1 MGRRTRLSGSTSREE
16 VVIHAKS
23 AKMKPMLASILS
35 KIHILHFTFRVVATQ
50 YLHSRIIKRNKIM
63 IEETKGYT
71 LSVDT
76 YKKAKALKMKDP
88 RYYIY
93 ASLRGSGM
101 PMRDCWAIAFQGEGL
116 NWEKSFLENEMN
128 LLEAQESVQKRIAE
142 VQGKKVKNENSEELT
157 AEELAKATSKEQILK
172 DLVLAQRKAKYGSPE
187 WLKIVAS
194 IADYNKIKQDEIDTE
209 NNVVHYYIPLS
220 MPRCCEDCIIF
231 KNGQATFQK
240 KKK

>member
-1 MGRRTRLSGSTSREE
+1 MERAPQTANVKLLN
-16 VVIHAKS
+16 I
-23 AKMKPMLASILS
+23 
-35 KIHILHFTFRVVATQ
+35 
-50 YLHSRIIKRNKIM
+50 KIM

-76 YKKAKALKMKDP
+76 YKKAKALGMKDP

-101 PMRDCWAIAFQGEGL
+101 PIRDCWAIAFQGEGF
-116 NWEKSFLENEMN
+116 NWEKSFLEGEMN
-128 LLEAQESVQKRIAE
+128 KLEAQESVQKRIAE
-142 VQGKKVKNENSEELT
+142 VQGKKAKNENSDELTQEELI
-157 AEELAKATSKEQILK
+157 KATSKEEILRN
-172 DLVLAQRKAKYGSPE
+172 LVIAQRKQKFGSPE
-187 WLKIVAS
+187 WQKTTAM
-194 IADYNKIKQDEIDTE
+194 IADYSKIKQDEIDTE

>member
-1 MGRRTRLSGSTSREE
+1 MERTPQAANVEL
-16 VVIHAKS
+16 
-23 AKMKPMLASILS
+23 LN
-35 KIHILHFTFRVVATQ
+35 
-50 YLHSRIIKRNKIM
+50 IKTM

-76 YKKAKALKMKDP
+76 YKKAKALGMKDP

-101 PMRDCWAIAFQGEGL
+101 PMRDCWAISFQGEGF
-116 NWEKSFLENEMN
+116 NWTKDVLEREMN
-128 LLEAQESVQKRIAE
+128 KLESLESVQKRIAE
-142 VQGKKVKNENSEELT
+142 VQGKKAKNENSDELTQEELI
-157 AEELAKATSKEQILK
+157 KATSKEEILRN
-172 DLVLAQRKAKYGSPE
+172 LVIAQRKQKFGSPE
-187 WLKIVAS
+187 WQKTTAM
-194 IADYNKIKQDEIDTE
+194 IADYSKIKQDEIDTE

-240 KKK
+240 KNK

>member
-1 MGRRTRLSGSTSREE
+1 MERTPQAANVELLN
-16 VVIHAKS
+16 I
-23 AKMKPMLASILS
+23 
-35 KIHILHFTFRVVATQ
+35 
-50 YLHSRIIKRNKIM
+50 KIM

-101 PMRDCWAIAFQGEGL
+101 PIRDSWAIAFQGEGL

-142 VQGKKVKNENSEELT
+142 VQGKKIENEYSDDLT
-157 AEELAKATSKEQILK
+157 PEQLAKATSKEEILRN
-172 DLVLAQRKAKYGSPE
+172 LVIAQRKQKFGSTE
-187 WLKIVAS
+187 WQKTTAM
-194 IADYNKIKQDEIDTE
+194 IADYSKIKQDEIDTE
-209 NNVVHYYIPLS
+209 NNVIHYYIPLS

>member
-1 MGRRTRLSGSTSREE
+1 MERTPQAANVELLN
-16 VVIHAKS
+16 I
-23 AKMKPMLASILS
+23 
-35 KIHILHFTFRVVATQ
+35 
-50 YLHSRIIKRNKIM
+50 KIM

-101 PMRDCWAIAFQGEGL
+101 SVRDSWAIAFQGEGL

-142 VQGKKVKNENSEELT
+142 VQGKKAKNESADELSP
-157 AEELAKATSKEQILK
+157 EELAKATSKEQILT
-172 DLVLAQRKAKYGSPE
+172 DLVIARRRMKEGTKE
-187 WLKIVAS
+187 WTEQTRL
-194 IADYNKIKQDEIDTE
+194 IAEYARIKQDELQTE
-209 NNVVHYYIPLS
+209 DSTVHFFLPCNF
-220 MPRCCEDCIIF
+220 PTGKNDCVLF
-231 KNGQATFQK
+231 KNGLCK
-240 KKK
+240 

>member
-1 MGRRTRLSGSTSREE
+1 MEKAPQAENVELLN
-16 VVIHAKS
+16 I
-23 AKMKPMLASILS
+23 
-35 KIHILHFTFRVVATQ
+35 
-50 YLHSRIIKRNKIM
+50 KIM

-101 PMRDCWAIAFQGEGL
+101 SVRDSWAIAFQGKGL

-142 VQGKKVKNENSEELT
+142 VQGKKAKNENSDELTQEELI
-157 AEELAKATSKEQILK
+157 KATSKEEILRN
-172 DLVLAQRKAKYGSPE
+172 LVIAQRKQKFGSPE
-187 WLKIVAS
+187 WQKTTAM
-194 IADYNKIKQDEIDTE
+194 IADYSKIKQDEIDTE
-209 NNVVHYYIPLS
+209 NNTVLFYLPAAY
-220 MPRCCEDCIIF
+220 PRTCSDCLLF
-231 KNGQATFQK
+231 KNGQADFQK
-240 KKK
+240 KK

>member
-1 MGRRTRLSGSTSREE
+1 MERTPQAANVELLN
-16 VVIHAKS
+16 I
-23 AKMKPMLASILS
+23 
-35 KIHILHFTFRVVATQ
+35 
-50 YLHSRIIKRNKIM
+50 KIM

-101 PMRDCWAIAFQGEGL
+101 PMRDCWAIAFQGEGF
-116 NWEKSFLENEMN
+116 NWEKSFLEGEMN
-128 LLEAQESVQKRIAE
+128 KLEAQESVQKRIAE
-142 VQGKKVKNENSEELT
+142 VQGMKAKNKNEDELT
-157 AEELAKATSKEQILK
+157 PEELAKATSKEQILK
-172 DLVLAQRKAKYGSPE
+172 DLVIAQRKAKYGSPE

-209 NNVVHYYIPLS
+209 STTCHFYLPVDYPS
-220 MPRCCEDCIIF
+220 DCQSCLIF

-240 KKK
+240 KNK

>member
-1 MGRRTRLSGSTSREE
+1 MERTPQTANVELLN
-16 VVIHAKS
+16 I
-23 AKMKPMLASILS
+23 
-35 KIHILHFTFRVVATQ
+35 
-50 YLHSRIIKRNKIM
+50 KIM

-76 YKKAKALKMKDP
+76 YKKAKALGMKDP

-101 PMRDCWAIAFQGEGL
+101 PMRDCWAISFQGEGF
-116 NWEKSFLENEMN
+116 NWTKDVLEREMN
-128 LLEAQESVQKRIAE
+128 KLESLESVQKRIAE
-142 VQGKKVKNENSEELT
+142 VQGKKAKNENSDELTQEELI
-157 AEELAKATSKEQILK
+157 KATSKEEILRN
-172 DLVLAQRKAKYGSPE
+172 LVIAQRKQKFGSPE
-187 WLKIVAS
+187 WQKTTAM
-194 IADYNKIKQDEIDTE
+194 IADYSKIKQDEIDTE

-240 KKK
+240 KK

>member
-1 MGRRTRLSGSTSREE
+1 MERTPQEANVELLN
-16 VVIHAKS
+16 I
-23 AKMKPMLASILS
+23 
-35 KIHILHFTFRVVATQ
+35 
-50 YLHSRIIKRNKIM
+50 KIM

-76 YKKAKALKMKDP
+76 YKKAKALGMKDP

-101 PMRDCWAIAFQGEGL
+101 PMRDCWAISFQGEGF
-116 NWEKSFLENEMN
+116 NWTKDVLEREMN
-128 LLEAQESVQKRIAE
+128 KLESLESVQKRIAE
-142 VQGKKVKNENSEELT
+142 VQGKKAKNENSDELTQEELI
-157 AEELAKATSKEQILK
+157 KATSKEEILRN
-172 DLVLAQRKAKYGSPE
+172 LVIAQRKQKFGSPE
-187 WLKIVAS
+187 WQKTTAM
-194 IADYNKIKQDEIDTE
+194 IADYSKIKQDEIDTE

>member
-1 MGRRTRLSGSTSREE
+1 MERTPQAANVELLN
-16 VVIHAKS
+16 I
-23 AKMKPMLASILS
+23 
-35 KIHILHFTFRVVATQ
+35 
-50 YLHSRIIKRNKIM
+50 KIM

-101 PMRDCWAIAFQGEGL
+101 SIRDCWSIAFQGEGL
-116 NWEKSFLENEMN
+116 NWDKSFLEGVMN
-128 LLEAQESVQKRIAE
+128 KLEAQESVQKRIAE
-142 VQGKKVKNENSEELT
+142 VQGKKAKNEDAEELSP
-157 AEELAKATSKEQILK
+157 EELAKATSKEQILK

-209 NNVVHYYIPLS
+209 STTCHFYLPVDYPS
-220 MPRCCEDCIIF
+220 DCQSCLIF
-231 KNGQATFQK
+231 KNGKAICQRK
-240 KKK
+240 SKG

>member
-1 MGRRTRLSGSTSREE
+1 MDIRQVYQCMEGTPQAANVELLN
-16 VVIHAKS
+16 I
-23 AKMKPMLASILS
+23 
-35 KIHILHFTFRVVATQ
+35 
-50 YLHSRIIKRNKIM
+50 KIM

-101 PMRDCWAIAFQGEGL
+101 PMRDCWAIAFQGEGFNWPKDTFEREL
-116 NWEKSFLENEMN
+116 NKLES
-128 LLEAQESVQKRIAE
+128 LESVQKRIAE
-142 VQGKKVKNENSEELT
+142 VQGKKAKNENSEELT

-172 DLVLAQRKAKYGSPE
+172 DLVLAQRNAKYGSPE

-209 NNVVHYYIPLS
+209 NNVCHFYIPVNY
-220 MPRCCEDCIIF
+220 PNRCEDCIIF

-240 KKK
+240 KNK

>member
-1 MGRRTRLSGSTSREE
+1 
-16 VVIHAKS
+16 
-23 AKMKPMLASILS
+23 
-35 KIHILHFTFRVVATQ
+35 
-50 YLHSRIIKRNKIM
+50 M

-76 YKKAKALKMKDP
+76 YKKAKALKMKDT

-101 PMRDCWAIAFQGEGL
+101 PMRDCWAIAFQGEGF
-116 NWEKSFLENEMN
+116 NWEKSFLEGEMN
-128 LLEAQESVQKRIAE
+128 KLEAQESVQKRIAE
-142 VQGKKVKNENSEELT
+142 VQGKKAKNGNSDELT

-172 DLVLAQRKAKYGSPE
+172 DLVLAQRKARYGSPE

-209 NNVVHYYIPLS
+209 NNVCHFYLPIDYPHGKN
-220 MPRCCEDCIIF
+220 DCLLF
-231 KNGQATFQK
+231 KNGLCK
-240 KKK
+240 GGK

>member
-1 MGRRTRLSGSTSREE
+1 MFRAGAELSLRL
-16 VVIHAKS
+16 K
-23 AKMKPMLASILS
+23 
-35 KIHILHFTFRVVATQ
+35 
-50 YLHSRIIKRNKIM
+50 NKIM

-76 YKKAKALKMKDP
+76 YKKAKALGMKDP

-101 PMRDCWAIAFQGEGL
+101 PMRDCWAISFQGEGF
-116 NWEKSFLENEMN
+116 NWTKDVLEREMN
-128 LLEAQESVQKRIAE
+128 KLESLESVQKRIAE

-209 NNVVHYYIPLS
+209 STTCHFYLPVDYPS
-220 MPRCCEDCIIF
+220 DCQSCLIF
-231 KNGQATFQK
+231 KNGKAICQRK
-240 KKK
+240 SKG

>member
-1 MGRRTRLSGSTSREE
+1 MVQREVQAANVE
-16 VVIHAKS
+16 LLNI
-23 AKMKPMLASILS
+23 
-35 KIHILHFTFRVVATQ
+35 
-50 YLHSRIIKRNKIM
+50 KIM

-76 YKKAKALKMKDP
+76 YKKAKALGMKDP

-101 PMRDCWAIAFQGEGL
+101 PMRDCWAISFQGEGF
-116 NWEKSFLENEMN
+116 NWTKDVLEREMN
-128 LLEAQESVQKRIAE
+128 KLESLDSVQKRIAE
-142 VQGKKVKNENSEELT
+142 VQGKKAKNENSEELT
-157 AEELAKATSKEQILK
+157 QEELIKATSKEEILRN
-172 DLVLAQRKAKYGSPE
+172 LVIAQRKQKFGSPE
-187 WLKIVAS
+187 WQKTTAM
-194 IADYNKIKQDEIDTE
+194 IADYSKIKQDEIDTE
-209 NNVVHYYIPLS
+209 SNVVHYYIPLS

>member
-1 MGRRTRLSGSTSREE
+1 MERTPQAANVEFLN
-16 VVIHAKS
+16 
-23 AKMKPMLASILS
+23 
-35 KIHILHFTFRVVATQ
+35 
-50 YLHSRIIKRNKIM
+50 IKTM

-71 LSVDT
+71 LSVNT

-101 PMRDCWAIAFQGEGL
+101 SIRDSWAVAFQGEGF
-116 NWEKSFLENEMN
+116 NWPKDTLEREMN
-128 LLEAQESVQKRIAE
+128 KLESLESVQTRIAE
-142 VQGKKVKNENSEELT
+142 VQGKKAKNENSDELTQEELI
-157 AEELAKATSKEQILK
+157 KATSKEEILRN
-172 DLVLAQRKAKYGSPE
+172 LVIAQRKQKFGSPE
-187 WLKIVAS
+187 WQKTTAM
-194 IADYNKIKQDEIDTE
+194 IADYSKIKQDEIDTE
-209 NNVVHYYIPLS
+209 NNVIHYYIPLS

>member
-1 MGRRTRLSGSTSREE
+1 MERTPQAANVELLN
-16 VVIHAKS
+16 I
-23 AKMKPMLASILS
+23 
-35 KIHILHFTFRVVATQ
+35 
-50 YLHSRIIKRNKIM
+50 KIM

-101 PMRDCWAIAFQGEGL
+101 SMRDSWAIAFQGYGF
-116 NWEKSFLENEMN
+116 NWPKGELEREMN
-128 LLEAQESVQKRIAE
+128 ILESQESVQNRIAE
-142 VQGKKVKNENSEELT
+142 VQGKKAKNENSEELT
-157 AEELAKATSKEQILK
+157 QEELAKATSKEQILK

-209 NNVVHYYIPLS
+209 NNTVLFYLPVAY
-220 MPRCCEDCIIF
+220 PRTCSDCLLF
-231 KNGQATFQK
+231 KNGQADFQK

>member
-1 MGRRTRLSGSTSREE
+1 MEGTPQAANVELLN
-16 VVIHAKS
+16 I
-23 AKMKPMLASILS
+23 
-35 KIHILHFTFRVVATQ
+35 
-50 YLHSRIIKRNKIM
+50 KIM

-101 PMRDCWAIAFQGEGL
+101 PTRDCWAIAFQGEGL
-116 NWEKSFLENEMN
+116 NWEKSFLEGEMN
-128 LLEAQESVQKRIAE
+128 KLEAQESVQKRIAE
-142 VQGKKVKNENSEELT
+142 VQGKKAKNENSDELTQEELI
-157 AEELAKATSKEQILK
+157 KATSKEEILRN
-172 DLVLAQRKAKYGSPE
+172 LVIAQRKQKFGSPE
-187 WLKIVAS
+187 WQKTTAM
-194 IADYNKIKQDEIDTE
+194 IADYSKIKQDEIDTE

-220 MPRCCEDCIIF
+220 MPRCCEDCIIL
-231 KNGQATFQK
+231 KNGQAAFQK

>member
-1 MGRRTRLSGSTSREE
+1 M
-16 VVIHAKS
+16 
-23 AKMKPMLASILS
+23 ASP
-35 KIHILHFTFRVVATQ
+35 
-50 YLHSRIIKRNKIM
+50 
-63 IEETKGYT
+63 E
-71 LSVDT
+71 
-76 YKKAKALKMKDP
+76 YK
-88 RYYIY
+88 IY
-93 ASLRGSGM
+93 ADLRAAGNA
-101 PMRDCWAIAFQGEGL
+101 MRDSWAIAFQGYGF
-116 NWEKSFLENEMN
+116 NWPKETLEREMN
-128 LLEAQESVQKRIAE
+128 KLESLESVQKRIAE
-142 VQGKKVKNENSEELT
+142 VQGKKAKNEDAEELSS
-157 AEELAKATSKEQILK
+157 EELAKATSKEQILK

>member
-1 MGRRTRLSGSTSREE
+1 MYGENT
-16 VVIHAKS
+16 AD
-23 AKMKPMLASILS
+23 S
-35 KIHILHFTFRVVATQ
+35 KRWTFKN
-50 YLHSRIIKRNKIM
+50 IKIM

-76 YKKAKALKMKDP
+76 YKKAKALGMKDP

-101 PMRDCWAIAFQGEGL
+101 PMRDCWAISFQGEGF
-116 NWEKSFLENEMN
+116 NWTKDVLEREMN
-128 LLEAQESVQKRIAE
+128 KLESLESVQKRIAE
-142 VQGKKVKNENSEELT
+142 VQGKKAKNENADELTQEELI
-157 AEELAKATSKEQILK
+157 KATSKEEILRN
-172 DLVLAQRKAKYGSPE
+172 LVIAQRKQKFGSPE
-187 WLKIVAS
+187 WQKTTAM
-194 IADYNKIKQDEIDTE
+194 IADYSKIKQDEIDTE

-240 KKK
+240 KNK

>member
-1 MGRRTRLSGSTSREE
+1 MERTPQTANVELLN
-16 VVIHAKS
+16 I
-23 AKMKPMLASILS
+23 
-35 KIHILHFTFRVVATQ
+35 
-50 YLHSRIIKRNKIM
+50 KIM

-76 YKKAKALKMKDP
+76 YKKAKALGMKDP

-101 PMRDCWAIAFQGEGL
+101 PMRDCWAISFQGEGF
-116 NWEKSFLENEMN
+116 NWTKDVLEREMN
-128 LLEAQESVQKRIAE
+128 KLESLESVQKRIAE
-142 VQGKKVKNENSEELT
+142 VQGKKAKNENADELTQEELI
-157 AEELAKATSKEQILK
+157 KATSKEEILRN
-172 DLVLAQRKAKYGSPE
+172 LVIAQRKQKFGSPE
-187 WLKIVAS
+187 WQKTTAM
-194 IADYNKIKQDEIDTE
+194 IADYSKIKQDEIDTE

>member
-1 MGRRTRLSGSTSREE
+1 MERTPQAANVELLN
-16 VVIHAKS
+16 I
-23 AKMKPMLASILS
+23 
-35 KIHILHFTFRVVATQ
+35 
-50 YLHSRIIKRNKIM
+50 KIM

-71 LSVDT
+71 LSVDI
-76 YKKAKALKMKDP
+76 YKKVKALKMKDP

-101 PMRDCWAIAFQGEGL
+101 SVRDSWAVAFQGEGF
-116 NWEKSFLENEMN
+116 NWPKDTLEREMN
-128 LLEAQESVQKRIAE
+128 KLESLESVQTRIAE
-142 VQGKKVKNENSEELT
+142 VQGKKAKNENSDELTQEELI
-157 AEELAKATSKEQILK
+157 KATSKEEILRN
-172 DLVLAQRKAKYGSPE
+172 LVIAQRKQKFGSPE
-187 WLKIVAS
+187 WQKTTAM
-194 IADYNKIKQDEIDTE
+194 IADYSKIKQDEIDTE

>member
-1 MGRRTRLSGSTSREE
+1 
-16 VVIHAKS
+16 
-23 AKMKPMLASILS
+23 
-35 KIHILHFTFRVVATQ
+35 
-50 YLHSRIIKRNKIM
+50 M

-71 LSVDT
+71 LSVDI
-76 YKKAKALKMKDP
+76 YKKVKALKMKDP

-101 PMRDCWAIAFQGEGL
+101 SVRDSWAIAFQGEGIGV
-116 NWEKSFLENEMN
+116 WEKSFLENEMN
-128 LLEAQESVQKRIAE
+128 KLEAQESVQKRIAE
-142 VQGKKVKNENSEELT
+142 VQGKKVKNDNSEELT

-209 NNVVHYYIPLS
+209 NNVCHFYLPVDYPHGKN
-220 MPRCCEDCIIF
+220 DCLLF
-231 KNGQATFQK
+231 KNGLCK
-240 KKK
+240 GGK

>member
-1 MGRRTRLSGSTSREE
+1 MERAPQTANVEL
-16 VVIHAKS
+16 
-23 AKMKPMLASILS
+23 L
-35 KIHILHFTFRVVATQ
+35 KI
-50 YLHSRIIKRNKIM
+50 KIM
-63 IEETKGYT
+63 AEGEITGYT
-71 LSVDT
+71 LSIDT
-76 YKKAKALKMKDP
+76 YKKAKAFKMKDP

-101 PMRDCWAIAFQGEGL
+101 SMRDSWAIAFQGYGF
-116 NWEKSFLENEMN
+116 NWPKGELEREMN
-128 LLEAQESVQKRIAE
+128 KLESLESVQNRIAE
-142 VQGKKVKNENSEELT
+142 VQGKKTKNESADELSP
-157 AEELAKATSKEQILK
+157 EELAKATSKEQILK

>member
-1 MGRRTRLSGSTSREE
+1 MERTPQAANVELLN
-16 VVIHAKS
+16 I
-23 AKMKPMLASILS
+23 
-35 KIHILHFTFRVVATQ
+35 
-50 YLHSRIIKRNKIM
+50 KIM

-76 YKKAKALKMKDP
+76 YKKAKALGMKDP

-101 PMRDCWAIAFQGEGL
+101 PMRDCWAISFQGEGF
-116 NWEKSFLENEMN
+116 NWTKDVLEREMN
-128 LLEAQESVQKRIAE
+128 KLESLESVQKRIAE
-142 VQGKKVKNENSEELT
+142 VQGKKAKNENSEELT
-157 AEELAKATSKEQILK
+157 QEELIKATSKEEILRN
-172 DLVLAQRKAKYGSPE
+172 LVIAQRKQKFGSPE
-187 WLKIVAS
+187 WQKTTAM
-194 IADYNKIKQDEIDTE
+194 IADYSKIKQDEIDTE
-209 NNVVHYYIPLS
+209 SNVVHYYIPLS